1 MRIGY
6 LIDVNKG
13 PYDQPM
19 PPPDDVHRTLEQMIE
34 EGIVAEKSGFHSLQ
48 VPAIRN

>member
-19 PPPDDVHRTLEQMIE
+19 PPPDDVHRTLEQMVQ
-34 EGIVAEKSGFHSLQ
+34 EGIVAEKSGFH
-48 VPAIRN
+48 